1 MAALALIVALCAG
14 AFAGTHAN
22 RAGVSLIRTHGVNY
36 PKAKEYPDS
45 WTTAGNLE
53 LEMATMAA
61 RVQEIEDAKAKEIK
75 ATVLVSQDSPLSE
88 EENKKL
94 METAFLAASQ
104 QMLAFNTMGCADMCA
119 ICVPDAKK
127 MAKGD
132 DVHLKSFFIER
143 SKSWVNKSKAILV
156 GPLDAIGGALKGQAA
171 GIASGFM
178 AGIGAGVVAGGV
190 TKVLVAGD
198 EKNFWHGVR
207 IIPGHILG
215 ALAGTMTGAVTFAAM
230 HATMGTYMT
239 FYSAFRGVGWTGKLT
254 QCSRVGFAAFVD
266 GESDDALSFQNV
278 EYSPIYGL
286 KTLRQAMHYDIEWFK
301 QSPSL
306 QQSSPTQNRLDVGD
320 KVAAQ
325 TSKNYAAIS
334 HCEYMRL
341 RKFDVRHVLE
351 CMKHEMLCG
360 GQALLLPANDAG
372 SCKDKSDAAKLELYA
387 KKGESDA
394 LSKMW
399 TDAKEK
405 GACVR
410 LLCKYSGFTQG
421 ALQTNPDE
429 VKNKDLT
436 DPEKEALVVDFV
448 RMSSCTERFQT
459 ADGKELTLNSEE
471 ERTELC
477 ELQDLSNQALD
488 IVAEARQ
495 LQKDLSNQ
503 A

>member
-14 AFAGTHAN
+14 AFAGTHAK
-22 RAGVSLIRTHGVNY
+22 RAEVGLIRTHGVDY
-36 PKAKEYPDS
+36 PMAKEYPDS

-53 LEMATMAA
+53 SEMATMAA
-61 RVQEIEDAKAKEIK
+61 RVQEIEKAKAKEIK
-75 ATVLVSQDSPLSE
+75 ATGSVSQDSPPSE
-88 EENKKL
+88 EENKKI

-132 DVHLKSFFIER
+132 DVHLKSFFIDR
-143 SKSWVNKSKAILV
+143 SKSWVNKSKMILV
-156 GPLDAIGGALKGQAA
+156 APLDAIGGALKGQAA
-171 GIASGFM
+171 GIATGL
-178 AGIGAGVVAGGV
+178 ATGIATGVVAGGM
-190 TKVLVAGD
+190 TKNYVAGD
-198 EKNFWHGVR
+198 EQSKFSHAVR

-215 ALAGTMTGAVTFAAM
+215 ALAGTATGAATFAAV

-239 FYSAFRGVGWTGKLT
+239 FYRAFRGAGWTAKMT
-254 QCSRVGFAAFVD
+254 KCSRVGFAAFVD
-266 GESDDALSFQNV
+266 GKSDDALSFQNV
-278 EYSPIYGL
+278 NYSPIYGL

-301 QSPSL
+301 QH
-306 QQSSPTQNRLDVGD
+306 SSPTEKQLD
-320 KVAAQ
+320 Q

-341 RKFDVRHVLE
+341 RKFDVRHVIE

-360 GQALLLPANDAG
+360 GQALLLPAGDAG

-436 DPEKEALVVDFV
+436 DPAKEALVADFV
-448 RMSSCTERFQT
+448 RMNSCTERFQT
-459 ADGKELTLNSEE
+459 ADGEELTLNSEE
-471 ERTELC
+471 ERAELC
-477 ELQDLSNQALD
+477 ELQDLSNQA
-488 IVAEARQ
+488 
-495 LQKDLSNQ
+495 
-503 A
+503 